1 MKMRES
7 QKRYLREFLPA
18 MVFFGLAVL
27 LSNKLLPGAA
37 SSGLRTC
44 YALLPAI
51 PAALVILA
59 MVRRVRTMDEMER
72 RIELEAVV
80 IASLLV
86 GMASFVAGFLVEA
99 HVMHVSIIA
108 VLPTMIAV
116 YTLAQTWT
124 AWRYR

>member
-1 MKMRES
+1 MRES
-7 QKRYLREFLPA
+7 QKRYLREFVPA
-18 MVFFGLAVL
+18 MALFGLAVFA
-27 LSNKLLPGAA
+27 SNKLLPNTD
-37 SSGLRTC
+37 SNTLRAC

-51 PAALVILA
+51 PAVLVILA
-59 MVRRVRTMDEMER
+59 MVRRVRTLDEMER

-99 HVMHVSIIA
+99 HVMEVSIIS

-116 YTLAQTWT
+116 YALAQTWT

>member
-1 MKMRES
+1 MRES

-18 MVFFGLAVL
+18 MTLFGVTVF
-27 LSNKLLPGAA
+27 LSNKLLASA
-37 SSGLRTC
+37 SSAQLRAC

-51 PAALVILA
+51 PAVFVILA
-59 MVRRVRTMDEMER
+59 MVRRIRTLDELQR
-72 RIELEAVV
+72 RIELEAAL

-86 GMASFVAGFLVEA
+86 GMASFMAGFLVEA
-99 HVMHVSIIA
+99 HVIQVSIIA
-108 VLPTMIAV
+108 VFPTMIAV